1 MLRLSELSFKLSQ
14 FTVDV
19 WTGHHILQWL
29 YYVGI
34 LKSITVLFSFFIWS
48 RVFAR
53 LTSVPWGFTMH
64 RNFKSVIISKILCF
78 ILWIWTSFL
87 VAGSTLTSRICGRR
101 SIHFLYLVPCHRF
114 QTFCSSGW
122 LSLLP
127 FGVLSANVI
136 SNESAFSGRSL
147 IKMWNGTGVVTCHG
161 RSLLKMHLM

>member
-1 MLRLSELSFKLSQ
+1 MLRLSGLSFKLSQ

-19 WTGHHILQWL
+19 WTGHHILQWI

-34 LKSITVLFSFFIWS
+34 LKSITLFFSFFIWS
-48 RVFAR
+48 RVFVC
-53 LTSVPWGFTMH
+53 LTSVPWDFTMH

-87 VAGSTLTSRICGRR
+87 VAGSTTSCICGRR
-101 SIHFLYLVPCHRF
+101 SIPFFYLVPSHRF
-114 QTFCSSGW
+114 KTFCCSGW
-122 LSLLP
+122 LYLLP

-147 IKMWNGTGVVTCHG
+147 IKMWNGTWVVTYHS
-161 RSLLKMHLM
+161 RSLLKMHII